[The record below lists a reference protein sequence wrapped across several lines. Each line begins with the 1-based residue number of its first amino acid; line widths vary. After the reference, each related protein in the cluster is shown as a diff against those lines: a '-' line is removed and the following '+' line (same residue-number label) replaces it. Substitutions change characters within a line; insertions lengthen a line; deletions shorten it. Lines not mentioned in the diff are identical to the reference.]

1 MGTQRDARVVERS
14 GESDLGRKRQSN
26 QDRLL
31 AEAPLFVVA
40 DGMGGHKGG
49 EVASAMAVETFRE
62 GFDRVTQ
69 SEPPAALQSLVKEAN
84 TRIFTRASEDP
95 DLKGMRTTLT
105 AALVHDDAVTLAHVG
120 DSRAYRLRG
129 GKFELLTEDHS
140 LVAELVRSGAVTPEE
155 AEHHPQRSLV
165 LRALGSRE
173 DVEADVKTHGA
184 QDGDVFLLCSDGLT
198 KMVRDE
204 QIVEVLG
211 TAEQLE
217 EATERLVAAA
227 NEQGGDDNVTVCLFR
242 LAVAA
247 EENIRGQTT
256 VVDHS
261 VISRVATKER
271 PRA

>member
-1 MGTQRDARVVERS
+1 M
-14 GESDLGRKRQSN
+14 
-26 QDRLL
+26 
-31 AEAPLFVVA
+31 
-40 DGMGGHKGG
+40 
-49 EVASAMAVETFRE
+49 
-62 GFDRVTQ
+62 
-69 SEPPAALQSLVKEAN
+69 
-84 TRIFTRASEDP
+84 
-95 DLKGMRTTLT
+95 
-105 AALVHDDAVTLAHVG
+105 
-120 DSRAYRLRG
+120 
-129 GKFELLTEDHS
+129 
-140 LVAELVRSGAVTPEE
+140 
-155 AEHHPQRSLV
+155 